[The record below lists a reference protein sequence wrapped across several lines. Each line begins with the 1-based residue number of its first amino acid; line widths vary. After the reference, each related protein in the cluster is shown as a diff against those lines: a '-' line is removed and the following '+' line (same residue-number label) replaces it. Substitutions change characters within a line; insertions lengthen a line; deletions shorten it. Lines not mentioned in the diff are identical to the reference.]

1 MADLVLGPIVDATV
15 SKVIAL
21 ASEQLGSALGWTQ
34 DLERF
39 CNIMKMVGGVLQDA
53 DERHVAGNPHLKAWL
68 ERLREVADEA
78 DDVFEE
84 IRYENLQ
91 RRVAE
96 LKPNWKKVS
105 YFFTLSNPLVFRMR
119 MANRVK
125 KLNAY
130 LDDINDK
137 ANRLGLQNKLANTS
151 APEPRVNQ
159 QTHSFLDQEVFGRN
173 EDVDQIVSQLIDSC
187 NQEVLSVISI
197 VGMAGLGKTTLAKK
211 VCANDKIREYFGE
224 NIMWICVSEIFD
236 VHRILGEMLESL
248 TGSRCKNE
256 NRDTLLRKIG
266 EELVKKEEKKGGG
279 KEEKNEGKNYLLILD
294 DVWSEKSENWDELRS
309 CLLGICRK
317 AGNRVIVTTRN
328 RNVASIMGSKY
339 IHDIKPLEVDQCWFI
354 IRQRAFGD
362 DAVPLKLEEIGF
374 GIAEKCG
381 GVPLVA
387 NVIGGTLYNSRDETE
402 WLSVKKKINVW
413 GSLEDQHRRIMD
425 VLQLS
430 FERLPKPA
438 LKQCFAFCSIFP
450 KDFVIVKEKLI
461 QLWMAEGFLQSSKES
476 SMEEMGDKYFNCLL
490 SYSLFQEEAR
500 DSFHSVKSCK
510 IHDLIHDFAQS
521 IYSDTMIIEES
532 SSNNMPHQARHLNLR
547 FGKEKV
553 QIKLEDVAEK
563 LQTLFSEQGFPT
575 SLQGNFKRLRALS
588 VSGADDGEPLPSCF
602 GNLKSLRYL
611 DISGT
616 PIRQLPK
623 FISKMYNLQTFRFNN
638 CKSLK
643 MPPEG
648 IGHLMNLRH
657 IYFDDEDRMP
667 AHIGRL
673 TSLQTLQKFF
683 VGAKSGWKIEE
694 LGKLSQ
700 LRGALQIYNLECVKD
715 KSEAQRARL
724 KEKAFF
730 MLQLIWDEE
739 GNHDKDEDVLEG
751 LQPPSNLQI
760 LRIQGYGGENLPS
773 WMLESHSEL
782 FLLKNLVELDFVKC
796 QKLKSIPLLKGF
808 CSLQRLRIT
817 ECTELSRINDG
828 PFEFTSLKE
837 LFIHNCCKLES
848 VPVNGLTSLERLTLW
863 RCPKLESVLVSGLTS
878 LQQLQVSNCQLVSS
892 IGDSLS
898 TSKCL
903 KRLELKFCEN
913 LEFFPS
919 LEGLTSLKSVVI
931 GGCCRL
937 KYLPS
942 ELSSCTALEEL
953 RIYHCTNLVSILKE
967 LKELRS
973 LVKLEIIECQKL
985 RSFPKDSLGCLNRL
999 KSLSI
1004 GGFSKEMEEFP
1015 DLSSINASLEKLDLR
1030 DWRTRQWLHQ
1040 IQRFT
1045 ALKEL
1050 SIEGPI
1056 DDVEALSDVLEKLSS
1071 LTELRIGRCDDLIS
1085 LPQGLNK
1092 LPHLRTLGLVGC
1104 DNLTSL
1110 SEDLKELRSLTT
1122 LRVLFCRRLNP
1133 GEILGCLT
1141 SLKRLEIGGFSE
1153 ELEEFPGLSSIH
1165 DGLEELTLIG
1175 WDKLS
1180 QLPDQIQ
1187 HLTALK
1193 QLTIGYFKQ
1202 VVALPEWVGN
1212 FSSLE
1217 RLTFQTCHNMKQLPS
1232 AAAIGRLSKLWLL
1245 IIWDCPE
1252 LKESCAQ
1259 KRGCEW
1265 SKISHIPLINC
1276 C

>member
-1 MADLVLGPIVDATV
+1 
-15 SKVIAL
+15 
-21 ASEQLGSALGWTQ
+21 
-34 DLERF
+34 
-39 CNIMKMVGGVLQDA
+39 
-53 DERHVAGNPHLKAWL
+53 
-68 ERLREVADEA
+68 
-78 DDVFEE
+78 
-84 IRYENLQ
+84 
-91 RRVAE
+91 
-96 LKPNWKKVS
+96 
-105 YFFTLSNPLVFRMR
+105 
-119 MANRVK
+119 
-125 KLNAY
+125 
-130 LDDINDK
+130 
-137 ANRLGLQNKLANTS
+137 
-151 APEPRVNQ
+151 
-159 QTHSFLDQEVFGRN
+159 
-173 EDVDQIVSQLIDSC
+173 
-187 NQEVLSVISI
+187 
-197 VGMAGLGKTTLAKK
+197 
-211 VCANDKIREYFGE
+211 
-224 NIMWICVSEIFD
+224 
-236 VHRILGEMLESL
+236 
-248 TGSRCKNE
+248 
-256 NRDTLLRKIG
+256 
-266 EELVKKEEKKGGG
+266 
-279 KEEKNEGKNYLLILD
+279 
-294 DVWSEKSENWDELRS
+294 
-309 CLLGICRK
+309 
-317 AGNRVIVTTRN
+317 
-328 RNVASIMGSKY
+328 
-339 IHDIKPLEVDQCWFI
+339 
-354 IRQRAFGD
+354 
-362 DAVPLKLEEIGF
+362 
-374 GIAEKCG
+374 
-381 GVPLVA
+381 
-387 NVIGGTLYNSRDETE
+387 
-402 WLSVKKKINVW
+402 
-413 GSLEDQHRRIMD
+413 MD

-500 DSFHSVKSCK
+500 DSFHSVESCK

-547 FGKEKV
+547 FGKEKE

-602 GNLKSLRYL
+602 GNSKSLRCL

-623 FISKMYNLQTFRFNN
+623 FITKMYNLQTFRFNN
-638 CKSLK
+638 CRSLK

-657 IYFDDEDRMP
+657 IYFDDEDHMP

-683 VGAKSGWKIEE
+683 VGEKRGQKIEE
-694 LGKLSQ
+694 LGKLGQ
-700 LRGALQIYNLECVKD
+700 LRGALEIYNLECVKD

-724 KEKAFF
+724 KEKAVL

-739 GNHDKDEDVLEG
+739 GNCDKDEDVLEG
-751 LQPPSNLQI
+751 LQPPSNLKT

-782 FLLKNLVELDFVKC
+782 FLLKNLVELDFEKC
-796 QKLKSIPLLKGF
+796 QKLKGIPLLKGF
-808 CSLQRLRIT
+808 SSLRELRIT
-817 ECTELSRINDG
+817 ECSELSRINDG
-828 PFEFTSLKE
+828 AFESTSLE
-837 LFIHNCCKLES
+837 GLSISDCYELES
-848 VPVNGLTSLERLTLW
+848 VLVNGLTSLKRLSI
-863 RCPKLESVLVSGLTS
+863 CNCYKLESVAVNGLAS
-878 LQQLQVSNCQLVSS
+878 LQTLEIVQCVLVSS

-903 KRLELKFCEN
+903 KQLQLFSCKN

-919 LEGLTSLKSVVI
+919 LEGLTSLKRVEIVQCE
-931 GGCCRL
+931 GL
-937 KYLPS
+937 KYLPNG
-942 ELSSCTALEEL
+942 LSSCTALEEL
-953 RIYHCTNLVSILKE
+953 HIYNCMNLVSMPE
-967 LKELRS
+967 EVKELRS
-973 LVKLEIIECQKL
+973 LVKLEISGCQKL

-1015 DLSSINASLEKLDLR
+1015 DLSSINASLETLDLR

-1050 SIEGPI
+1050 SIKGPI

-1071 LTELRIGRCDDLIS
+1071 LTRLEVVCCNDLIS
-1085 LPQGLNK
+1085 LPQGVNK
-1092 LPHLRTLGLVGC
+1092 LPHLRTLQIFSCG
-1104 DNLTSL
+1104 NLTSL

-1122 LRVLFCRRLNP
+1122 LSVLYCRRLNP
-1133 GEILGCLT
+1133 GEMLGRLT
-1141 SLKRLEIGGFSE
+1141 SLKRLEIGGFS

-1165 DGLEELTLIG
+1165 DGLEELRLIG

-1193 QLTIGYFKQ
+1193 ELTIHRFKQ
-1202 VVALPEWVGN
+1202 VVALSDWVGN
-1212 FSSLE
+1212 FCSLQY
-1217 RLTFQTCHNMKQLPS
+1217 LSISDCDNMKQLPS
-1232 AAAIGRLSKLWLL
+1232 ASAIGRLSKLQELF
-1245 IIWDCPE
+1245 IWNCPE
-1252 LKESCAQ
+1252 LKERCAK

-1265 SKISHIPLINC
+1265 SKISHIPVVKVGSIKD
-1276 C
+1276 

>member
-21 ASEQLGSALGWTQ
+21 ASEQLNLALGWTQ

-53 DERHVAGNPHLKAWL
+53 DEMHVAGNSHLKAWL

-84 IRYENLQ
+84 IRYENLR

-137 ANRLGLQNKLANTS
+137 ANRLGLQNKLVNTS

-173 EDVDQIVSQLIDSC
+173 EDVDQIVSLLIDSG

-211 VCANDKIREYFGE
+211 VRANDKIREYFGE

-236 VHRILGEMLESL
+236 VQRILGEMLESL

-266 EELVKKEEKKGGG
+266 EELVKKEEKKEGE
-279 KEEKNEGKNYLLILD
+279 KEEKKEGKNYLLILD
-294 DVWSEKSENWDELRS
+294 DVWSEKSGNWDELRS

-317 AGNRVIVTTRN
+317 AGNRVVVTTRN

-339 IHDIKPLEVDQCWFI
+339 IHDLKQLQVGHCWSIIK
-354 IRQRAFGD
+354 QRAFGE
-362 DAVPLKLEEIGF
+362 DAMPPKLEEIGF
-374 GIAEKCG
+374 GVAEKCG

-387 NVIGGTLYNSRDETE
+387 NVIGGTLYNRRDEND
-402 WLSVKKKINVW
+402 WLSVKEKINVW
-413 GSLEDQHRRIMD
+413 GSLEDQHHRIRD

-476 SMEEMGDKYFNCLL
+476 SMEEMGDKYFNCFL

-521 IYSDTMIIEES
+521 IYSDTLIIEES

-611 DISGT
+611 DVSGT

-623 FISKMYNLQTFRFNN
+623 FITKMYNLQTFRFSN
-638 CKSLK
+638 CRSLK
-643 MPPEG
+643 MPPGG

-683 VGAKSGWKIEE
+683 VGEKRGRKIEE

-700 LRGALQIYNLECVKD
+700 LRGDLQIYNLECVKD
-715 KSEAQRARL
+715 KSEAERARL
-724 KEKAFF
+724 KEKAVL

-739 GNHDKDEDVLEG
+739 GNCDKDEDVLEG
-751 LQPPSNLQI
+751 LQPPSNLKT

-782 FLLKNLVELDFVKC
+782 FLLKNLVGLDFEKC
-796 QKLKSIPLLKGF
+796 QKLKGIPLLKGF
-808 CSLQRLRIT
+808 SSLRRLHIRECS
-817 ECTELSRINDG
+817 ELSRINDG
-828 PFEFTSLKE
+828 AFEFTSLEE
-837 LFIHNCCKLES
+837 LSIYKCCKLES
-848 VPVNGLTSLERLTLW
+848 VLVNGLTSLQTLDIV
-863 RCPKLESVLVSGLTS
+863 RCE
-878 LQQLQVSNCQLVSS
+878 LVSS

-898 TSKCL
+898 TSKRL
-903 KRLELKFCEN
+903 KELQLIFCEN
-913 LEFFPS
+913 LESVPS
-919 LEGLTSLKSVVI
+919 VEWLTSLKRVKIVQ
-931 GGCCRL
+931 CHRL
-937 KYLPS
+937 KSLPS
-942 ELSSCTALEEL
+942 GLSSCTALEEFC
-953 RIYHCTNLVSILKE
+953 IYNCRNLVSILE
-967 LKELRS
+967 EVKELRS
-973 LVKLEIIECQKL
+973 LVELEISRCPKI
-985 RSFPKDSLGCLNRL
+985 RSFPKDSLGSLNRL

-1004 GGFSKEMEEFP
+1004 GGFSNEMEELP
-1015 DLSSINASLEKLDLR
+1015 DLSSINASLETLHLM
-1030 DWRTRQWLHQ
+1030 DWRTRQSLHQ

-1050 SIEGPI
+1050 GIEGPI

-1071 LTELRIGRCDDLIS
+1071 LTELRIDCCDDLIS

-1092 LPHLRTLGLVGC
+1092 LPHLRTLLIWRC

-1110 SEDLKELRSLTT
+1110 SEDLKELRSLITLEVSICGT
-1122 LRVLFCRRLNP
+1122 LRSFP
-1133 GEILGCLT
+1133 EEILGYLT
-1141 SLKRLEIGGFSE
+1141 SLKSLEIGGFSK
-1153 ELEEFPGLSSIH
+1153 ELEEFPGLSFIH
-1165 DGLEELTLIG
+1165 GGLEELKLIG

-1193 QLTIGYFKQ
+1193 ELAIVSFKQ

-1212 FSSLE
+1212 FSSLQCL
-1217 RLTFQTCHNMKQLPS
+1217 RILACYNMKQLPS
-1232 AAAIGRLSKLWLL
+1232 AAAIGRLSKLQELSIL
-1245 IIWDCPE
+1245 HCPE
-1252 LKESCAQ
+1252 LKERCAK

-1265 SKISHIPLINC
+1265 SKISHIPQINLD
-1276 C
+1276 

>member
-1 MADLVLGPIVDATV
+1 MANLILGPIVDATV
-15 SKVIAL
+15 SKVTAL
-21 ASEQLGSALGWTQ
+21 ASEQLNLALGWRK

-39 CNIMKMVGGVLQDA
+39 CNIMNMLGGVLQDA
-53 DERHVAGNPHLKAWL
+53 DERHVAGNTNLKAWL
-68 ERLREVADEA
+68 ERLRDVADEA

-84 IRYENLQ
+84 IRYENL
-91 RRVAE
+91 RRQVAE
-96 LKPNWKKVS
+96 LKPRWKKVS

-130 LDDINDK
+130 LDDINDS
-137 ANRLGLQNKLANTS
+137 ANRLGLQTKLANTS

-159 QTHSFLDQEVFGRN
+159 QTHSFLDQEVVGRN
-173 EDVDQIVSQLIDSC
+173 EDVDQIVSLLIDSS
-187 NQEVLSVISI
+187 NQEALSVISI

-211 VCANDKIREYFGE
+211 VRADDKIREYFGE
-224 NIMWICVSEIFD
+224 NIMWVCVSGIFD
-236 VHRILGEMLESL
+236 VQRILGEMLESL
-248 TGSRCKNE
+248 TRSPCIYN

-266 EELVKKEEKKGGG
+266 EVLEKKEEKKEGE
-279 KEEKNEGKNYLLILD
+279 KEEKKEGKNYLLILD
-294 DVWSEKSENWDELRS
+294 DVWSEESGKWAELRS

-317 AGNRVIVTTRN
+317 AGNRVVVTTRS
-328 RNVASIMGSKY
+328 RNVAEIMGSKCT
-339 IHDIKPLEVDQCWFI
+339 HDLKHLEVDQCWFI
-354 IRQRAFGD
+354 IRRRAFGD
-362 DAVPLKLEEIGF
+362 DTVPPKLEEIGF

-387 NVIGGTLYNSRDETE
+387 DVIGGTLYNRRDENE
-402 WLSVKKKINVW
+402 WLSVKEKINVW
-413 GSLEDQHRRIMD
+413 GSLEDQHHRIMD

-461 QLWMAEGFLQSSKES
+461 QLWMAEGFLQSSEES

-490 SYSLFQEEAR
+490 SYSLFQWEANAFE
-500 DSFHSVKSCK
+500 DACK

-521 IYSDTMIIEES
+521 IYAESVVIEERS
-532 SSNNMPHQARHLNLR
+532 CCNISHQARHLNLNV
-547 FGKEKV
+547 GKETV
-553 QIKLEDVAEK
+553 QINLEDVAEK
-563 LQTLFSEQGFPT
+563 LQTLLSEQGFPT

-623 FISKMYNLQTFRFNN
+623 FITKMYNLQTFRFNN
-638 CKSLK
+638 CRSLK

-683 VGAKSGWKIEE
+683 VGEKRGHKIEE

-700 LRGALQIYNLECVKD
+700 LRGRLEIYNLERVKD
-715 KSEAQRARL
+715 KSEAQRAGL
-724 KEKAFF
+724 KEKAVDKLEFS
-730 MLQLIWDEE
+730 W
-739 GNHDKDEDVLEG
+739 GKGSNHDKDVLEG
-751 LQPPSNLQI
+751 LLPPSNLQI
-760 LRIQGYGGENLPS
+760 LGILGYGGGELPS

-782 FLLKNLVELDFVKC
+782 FLLKNLVELNLQKC
-796 QKLKSIPLLKGF
+796 QKLKGIPLLKGF
-808 CSLQRLRIT
+808 SSLRRLRIR
-817 ECTELSRINDG
+817 ECSELSRINDG
-828 PFEFTSLKE
+828 AFDCTSLEE
-837 LFIHNCCKLES
+837 LSIWYCDKLES
-848 VPVNGLTSLERLTLW
+848 VLVNGLTSLQTLKIVQ
-863 RCPKLESVLVSGLTS
+863 CE
-878 LQQLQVSNCQLVSS
+878 LVSS

-903 KRLELKFCEN
+903 KVLELFSCEN
-913 LEFFPS
+913 LESVPS
-919 LEGLTSLKSVVI
+919 VEGLTSLKRVEIVQ
-931 GGCCRL
+931 CYRL

-942 ELSSCTALEEL
+942 GLSSCTALEEL
-953 RIYHCTNLVSILKE
+953 RICNCTNLVSIIEKVKE
-967 LKELRS
+967 LPS
-973 LVKLEIIECQKL
+973 LVKLEISGCEKL

-1004 GGFSKEMEEFP
+1004 GEFSKEMEEFP
-1015 DLSSINASLEKLDLR
+1015 DLSSINASLETLDLR
-1030 DWRTRQWLHQ
+1030 DWRTHQWLHQ

-1050 SIEGPI
+1050 SIMGPI
-1056 DDVEALSDVLEKLSS
+1056 DEVEALSDVLEKLSS
-1071 LTELRIGRCDDLIS
+1071 LTKLDISFCDDLIS

-1092 LPHLRTLGLVGC
+1092 LPYLRTLTICGC

-1110 SEDLKELRSLTT
+1110 SEDLKELRSLLT
-1122 LRVLFCRRLNP
+1122 LHVSQCRRLNP

-1141 SLKRLEIGGFSE
+1141 SLKRLEIGYFSE

-1165 DGLEELTLIG
+1165 DGLEELRLMG

-1193 QLTIGYFKQ
+1193 KLDIQSFKQ

-1212 FSSLE
+1212 FCSLQY
-1217 RLTFQTCHNMKQLPS
+1217 LWISDCDNMKQLPS
-1232 AAAIGRLSKLWLL
+1232 AAAIQRLSKLQALY
-1245 IIWDCPE
+1245 IWDCPE
-1252 LKESCAQ
+1252 LKERCAK
-1259 KRGCEW
+1259 KRGCDW
-1265 SKISHIPLINC
+1265 SKISHIPHIDID
-1276 C
+1276 

>member
-21 ASEQLGSALGWTQ
+21 ASEQLNLALGWRQ

-39 CNIMKMVGGVLQDA
+39 CDMMKIVGGVLQDA
-53 DERHVAGNPHLKAWL
+53 DERHVAGHSHLKAWL

-84 IRYENLQ
+84 IRYENLR

-130 LDDINDK
+130 LDDIDDK
-137 ANRLGLQNKLANTS
+137 ANRLGLQNKLVNTS

-173 EDVDQIVSQLIDSC
+173 EDVDQIVSLLIDSG

-224 NIMWICVSEIFD
+224 NIMWVCVSEIFD

-266 EELVKKEEKKGGG
+266 EELVKKEEKKGGEE
-279 KEEKNEGKNYLLILD
+279 EEKNEGKNYLLILD
-294 DVWSEKSENWDELRS
+294 DVWSEKSGNWDELRS

-317 AGNRVIVTTRN
+317 AGNRVVVTTRN

-339 IHDIKPLEVDQCWFI
+339 IHDLKQLQVGHCWSIIK
-354 IRQRAFGD
+354 QRAFGE
-362 DAVPLKLEEIGF
+362 DAMPPKLEEIGF

-387 NVIGGTLYNSRDETE
+387 NVIGGTLYNRRDEND
-402 WLSVKKKINVW
+402 WLSVKEKINVW
-413 GSLEDQHRRIMD
+413 GSLEDQHHRIRD

-476 SMEEMGDKYFNCLL
+476 SMEEMGDKYFNCFL

-500 DSFHSVKSCK
+500 DSFHNVKSCK

-521 IYSDTMIIEES
+521 IYSDTLIIEES
-532 SSNNMPHQARHLNLR
+532 SSNNMPHQARHLNLK
-547 FGKEKV
+547 FGKEKL
-553 QIKLEDVAEK
+553 QIKLADVAEK
-563 LQTLFSEQGFPT
+563 LQTLFSKQGFPT

-623 FISKMYNLQTFRFNN
+623 FITKMYNLQTFRFNN

-643 MPPEG
+643 MPPDG

-657 IYFDDEDRMP
+657 IYFDDEDHMP

-683 VGAKSGWKIEE
+683 VGEKRGQKIEE

-700 LRGALQIYNLECVKD
+700 LRGGLEIYNLECVKD

-724 KEKAFF
+724 KEKAVL

-739 GNHDKDEDVLEG
+739 GNHDKDED
-751 LQPPSNLQI
+751 
-760 LRIQGYGGENLPS
+760 
-773 WMLESHSEL
+773 SHSEL
-782 FLLKNLVELDFVKC
+782 FLLKNLVELDFEKC

-808 CSLQRLRIT
+808 CSLQRLRIR
-817 ECTELSRINDG
+817 ECSELSRINDG
-828 PFEFTSLKE
+828 AFEFTSLEE
-837 LFIHNCCKLES
+837 LSIDNCCKLES
-848 VPVNGLTSLERLTLW
+848 VLVNGLTSLERLTLW
-863 RCPKLESVLVSGLTS
+863 CCPKLESVLVSGLTS
-878 LQQLQVSNCQLVSS
+878 LQELQVSNCQLVSS

-903 KRLELKFCEN
+903 QRLELQWCEN

-931 GGCCRL
+931 DGCCRL

-953 RIYHCTNLVSILKE
+953 RIYLCTNLVSILEE

-973 LVKLEIIECQKL
+973 LVKLQIIECEKL

-1004 GGFSKEMEEFP
+1004 GGFSNEMEELP
-1015 DLSSINASLEKLDLR
+1015 DLSSINASLETLDLR

-1071 LTELRIGRCDDLIS
+1071 LTELRIEWCDDLIS

-1193 QLTIGYFKQ
+1193 ELTISYFKQ

-1265 SKISHIPLINC
+1265 SKISHIPLVNC

>member
-1 MADLVLGPIVDATV
+1 MADLILGPIVDATV
-15 SKVIAL
+15 SKVTAL
-21 ASEQLGSALGWTQ
+21 ASEQLNLALGWRK

-39 CNIMKMVGGVLQDA
+39 RNIMNMLGGVLQDA
-53 DERHVAGNPHLKAWL
+53 DERHVAGDTNLKAWL
-68 ERLREVADEA
+68 ERLRDVADEA

-84 IRYENLQ
+84 IRYENL
-91 RRVAE
+91 RRQVAE
-96 LKPNWKKVS
+96 LKPMWKKVS

-130 LDDINDK
+130 LDDINDS
-137 ANRLGLQNKLANTS
+137 ANRFGLQNKLANTS
-151 APEPRVNQ
+151 APQPRLNQ
-159 QTHSFLDQEVFGRN
+159 QTHSFLEQEVVGRN
-173 EDVDQIVSQLIDSC
+173 EDVDQIVSLLIDSC
-187 NQEVLSVISI
+187 NQEALSVISI

-224 NIMWICVSEIFD
+224 KIMWVCVSEIFD
-236 VHRILGEMLESL
+236 VQRILGEMLESL
-248 TGSRCKNE
+248 TGSPCINR

-266 EELVKKEEKKGGG
+266 EELEKKEGKKEGG
-279 KEEKNEGKNYLLILD
+279 KEEKREEKNYLLILD
-294 DVWSEKSENWDELRS
+294 DVWSEESGNWVVLRS

-317 AGNRVIVTTRN
+317 AGNRVVVTTRS

-339 IHDIKPLEVDQCWFI
+339 IHVLGQLELDQCWFI
-354 IRQRAFGD
+354 IKQRAFGG
-362 DAVPLKLEEIGF
+362 DAVPPKLEEIGF

-387 NVIGGTLYNSRDETE
+387 NVIGGTLYNRRDEDE
-402 WLSVKKKINVW
+402 WLSVKEKINVW
-413 GSLEDQHRRIMD
+413 GSLEDQHRQIMD

-450 KDFVIVKEKLI
+450 KDFVIPKEKLI
-461 QLWMAEGFLQSSKES
+461 QLWMAVGFLQSSKES

-490 SYSLFQEEAR
+490 SYSLFQWEASAFE
-500 DSFHSVKSCK
+500 DACK
-510 IHDLIHDFAQS
+510 IHDLFHDFVQS
-521 IYSDTMIIEES
+521 IYDESVIIEERS
-532 SSNNMPHQARHLNLR
+532 SCNISHQARHLNLS

-553 QIKLEDVAEK
+553 HIKLEDVAEK

-575 SLQGNFKRLRALS
+575 SLKGNFKRLRALG
-588 VSGADDGEPLPSCF
+588 VSGADDGEPIPSCF

-623 FISKMYNLQTFRFNN
+623 FITKMYNLQTFRFNN
-638 CKSLK
+638 CRSLK

-683 VGAKSGWKIEE
+683 VGEKRGRKVEE

-715 KSEAQRARL
+715 QSEAQRARL
-724 KEKAFF
+724 KEKAVL

-739 GNHDKDEDVLEG
+739 GNCNKDEDVLEG
-751 LQPPSNLQI
+751 LQPPSNLKT

-782 FLLKNLVELDFVKC
+782 FLLKNLVGLDFEKC
-796 QKLKSIPLLKGF
+796 QKLKGIPLLKGF
-808 CSLQRLRIT
+808 SSLRRLHIRKCS
-817 ECTELSRINDG
+817 ELSRINDG
-828 PFEFTSLKE
+828 GHGAFEFTSLEE
-837 LFIHNCCKLES
+837 LSISDCHKLES
-848 VPVNGLTSLERLTLW
+848 VLVNGLTSLERLFLFN
-863 RCPKLESVLVSGLTS
+863 CHKLESVLVNGLTS
-878 LQQLQVSNCQLVSS
+878 LQTLKIVQCELVSS

-898 TSKCL
+898 TSKRL
-903 KRLELKFCEN
+903 KELLLFSCEN
-913 LEFFPS
+913 LESVPS
-919 LEGLTSLKSVVI
+919 VEGLTSLKRVEIVQ
-931 GGCCRL
+931 CYRL

-942 ELSSCTALEEL
+942 GLSSCTALEEL
-953 RIYHCTNLVSILKE
+953 HICNCRNLVSILEE
-967 LKELRS
+967 LKELPS
-973 LVKLEIIECQKL
+973 LVELEISGCEKL

-1004 GGFSKEMEEFP
+1004 GRFSKEMEEFP
-1015 DLSSINASLEKLDLR
+1015 DLSSINASLEMLDLR
-1030 DWRTRQWLHQ
+1030 HWRTHQWLHQ

-1050 SIEGPI
+1050 SITGPI

-1071 LTELRIGRCDDLIS
+1071 LTKLRISCCHDLIS

-1092 LPHLRTLGLVGC
+1092 LPHLRTLEIFSC
-1104 DNLTSL
+1104 NNLTSL
-1110 SEDLKELRSLTT
+1110 SEDLKELRSLIT
-1122 LRVLFCRRLNP
+1122 LHVSHCRRLNP

-1165 DGLEELTLIG
+1165 DGLEELRLIG
-1175 WDKLS
+1175 WDKLN
-1180 QLPDQIQ
+1180 QLPHQIQ
-1187 HLTALK
+1187 HLTTLK
-1193 QLTIGYFKQ
+1193 ELTIESFKQ

-1212 FSSLE
+1212 FSSLQYLLISTASTTKPFDLGD
-1217 RLTFQTCHNMKQLPS
+1217 LTIEASKIRIIQRI
-1232 AAAIGRLSKLWLL
+1232 IGDSQSFLRHLESKLICL
-1245 IIWDCPE
+1245 
-1252 LKESCAQ
+1252 S
-1259 KRGCEW
+1259 
-1265 SKISHIPLINC
+1265 
-1276 C
+1276 

>member
-1 MADLVLGPIVDATV
+1 MANLILGPIVDATV
-15 SKVIAL
+15 SKVTAL
-21 ASEQLGSALGWTQ
+21 ASEQLNLALGWRK

-39 CNIMKMVGGVLQDA
+39 CYIMNMLGGVLQDA
-53 DERHVAGNPHLKAWL
+53 DERHVAGNPSLKAWL
-68 ERLREVADEA
+68 ERLRDVADEA

-84 IRYENLQ
+84 IRYENL
-91 RRVAE
+91 RRQVTE
-96 LKPNWKKVS
+96 LKPRWKKVS

-130 LDDINDK
+130 LDDINDS
-137 ANRLGLQNKLANTS
+137 ANRLGLQNKLTNIS

-159 QTHSFLDQEVFGRN
+159 QTHSFLAQEVIGRD
-173 EDVDQIVSQLIDSC
+173 EDVDQIVSLLIDSS
-187 NQEVLSVISI
+187 NQEALSVISI
-197 VGMAGLGKTTLAKK
+197 VGMGGLGKTTLAKK
-211 VCANDKIREYFGE
+211 VCANDKICEYFGE
-224 NIMWICVSEIFD
+224 NIMWICVSVIFD
-236 VHRILGEMLESL
+236 VQRILREILESL
-248 TGSRCKNE
+248 TGSPCKNE

-266 EELVKKEEKKGGG
+266 EELEKKEEKKVGE
-279 KEEKNEGKNYLLILD
+279 KEEKKEGKNYLLILD
-294 DVWSEKSENWDELRS
+294 DVWSEESGNWDELRS

-317 AGNRVIVTTRN
+317 AGNRVVVTTRN

-339 IHDIKPLEVDQCWFI
+339 IHDLKKLEVGHCWFI
-354 IRQRAFGD
+354 IKQRAFGE
-362 DAVPLKLEEIGF
+362 DAVPPKLEEIGF

-387 NVIGGTLYNSRDETE
+387 NLIGGTLYNRRDEDE
-402 WLSVKKKINVW
+402 WLSVKEKINVW
-413 GSLEDQHRRIMD
+413 GSLEDQHRQIMD

-450 KDFVIVKEKLI
+450 KDFVIAKEKLI

-490 SYSLFQEEAR
+490 SYSLFQWEASAFG
-500 DSFHSVKSCK
+500 DACK

-521 IYSDTMIIEES
+521 IYDESVIIEERS
-532 SSNNMPHQARHLNLR
+532 SCNISHQARHLNLS

-553 QIKLEDVAEK
+553 HIKLEDVAEK

-575 SLQGNFKRLRALS
+575 SLKGNFKRLRALG

-623 FISKMYNLQTFRFNN
+623 FITKMYNLQTFRFNN
-638 CKSLK
+638 CRYLK

-683 VGAKSGWKIEE
+683 VGEKSGRKIEE

-724 KEKAFF
+724 KEKAVL

-739 GNHDKDEDVLEG
+739 GNCDKDEDVLEG
-751 LQPPSNLQI
+751 LQPPSNLKT

-782 FLLKNLVELDFVKC
+782 FLLKNLVELDFEKC
-796 QKLKSIPLLKGF
+796 QKLKGIPLLKGF
-808 CSLQRLRIT
+808 SSLRRLHIT
-817 ECTELSRINDG
+817 ECSELSRINDG
-828 PFEFTSLKE
+828 AFEFTSLEE
-837 LFIHNCCKLES
+837 LSISDCHKLES
-848 VPVNGLTSLERLTLW
+848 VPVNELTSLERLTLW
-863 RCPKLESVLVSGLTS
+863 RCPKLESVLVNGLTS
-878 LQQLQVSNCQLVSS
+878 LQTLYIVHCELVTS

-898 TSKCL
+898 TSKRL
-903 KRLELKFCEN
+903 KELLLISCEN
-913 LEFFPS
+913 LESVPS
-919 LEGLTSLKSVVI
+919 VEWLTSLKRVEIVQ
-931 GGCCRL
+931 CHRL

-942 ELSSCTALEEL
+942 GLSSCTALEEL
-953 RIYHCTNLVSILKE
+953 RIFNCRNLVSILE
-967 LKELRS
+967 EVKELRS
-973 LVKLEIIECQKL
+973 LVKLGISRCPKF
-985 RSFPKDSLGCLNRL
+985 RSFPKDSLGSLNRL

-1004 GGFSKEMEEFP
+1004 GRFSNEMEELP
-1015 DLSSINASLEKLDLR
+1015 DLSCINASLETLTLI
-1030 DWRTRQWLHQ
+1030 DWRTRQSLHQ

-1050 SIEGPI
+1050 TIEGPI

-1071 LTELRIGRCDDLIS
+1071 LTELRIGCCDDLIS

-1092 LPHLRTLGLVGC
+1092 LPHLRTLELVGC
-1104 DNLTSL
+1104 DNLISL
-1110 SEDLKELRSLTT
+1110 SEDLKELRSLIT
-1122 LRVLFCRRLNP
+1122 LRVLVCRQLRSFP

-1141 SLKRLEIGGFSE
+1141 SLKRLGIGSFSE

-1165 DGLEELTLIG
+1165 DGLEELELFG

-1193 QLTIGYFKQ
+1193 ELTIESFKQ

-1212 FSSLE
+1212 FSSLQCL
-1217 RLTFQTCHNMKQLPS
+1217 RIRSCYNMKQLPS
-1232 AAAIGRLSKLWLL
+1232 AAAIGRLSKLQKLS
-1245 IIWDCPE
+1245 IWDCPE
-1252 LKESCAQ
+1252 LKERCAK

-1265 SKISHIPLINC
+1265 SKISHIPQIYC
-1276 C
+1276 S

>member
-1 MADLVLGPIVDATV
+1 MANLVLGPVVDATV
-15 SKVIAL
+15 SKVTAL
-21 ASEQLGSALGWTQ
+21 ASEQLNLALGWRQ

-39 CNIMKMVGGVLQDA
+39 CNIMKMLGGVLQDA
-53 DERHVAGNPHLKAWL
+53 DERHVTGDPNLKAWL
-68 ERLREVADEA
+68 ERLRDVADEA

-84 IRYENLQ
+84 IRYENL
-91 RRVAE
+91 RRHVAK
-96 LKPNWKKVS
+96 LKPKWKKVS

-119 MANRVK
+119 MVNRVK

-130 LDDINDK
+130 LDDINDS
-137 ANRLGLQNKLANTS
+137 ANRLGLQYKLANAS

-159 QTHSFLDQEVFGRN
+159 QTHSFLEQEVVGRN
-173 EDVDQIVSQLIDSC
+173 EDVDQIVSLLIDSS
-187 NQEVLSVISI
+187 NQETLSVISI

-211 VCANDKIREYFGE
+211 VRENDKIREYFGE
-224 NIMWICVSEIFD
+224 NIMWICVSENFD
-236 VHRILGEMLESL
+236 VQRILGEMLESL
-248 TGSRCKNE
+248 TRSHCKNE

-266 EELVKKEEKKGGG
+266 EELVKKEEKKEGK
-279 KEEKNEGKNYLLILD
+279 KEEKKEGKNYLLILD
-294 DVWSEKSENWDELRS
+294 DVWSEESRNWEELRS

-339 IHDIKPLEVDQCWFI
+339 IHDLKQLEADQCWFI

-362 DAVPLKLEEIGF
+362 DAVPPKLEEIGF

-387 NVIGGTLYNSRDETE
+387 NVIGGPLYNRRDEKE
-402 WLSVKKKINVW
+402 WLSVKEKINVL
-413 GSLEDQHRRIMD
+413 GSLEDQHRQIMD

-430 FERLPKPA
+430 FERLPKPS

-461 QLWMAEGFLQSSKES
+461 QLWMAEGFLQSSRES

-490 SYSLFQEEAR
+490 SYSLFQWEASAFE
-500 DSFHSVKSCK
+500 DACK
-510 IHDLIHDFAQS
+510 IHDLIHDFVQS
-521 IYSDTMIIEES
+521 IYAESVIIGERS
-532 SSNNMPHQARHLNLR
+532 SYNFSRQTRHLNLG

-553 QIKLEDVAEK
+553 QIKIEDVAEK

-575 SLQGNFKRLRALS
+575 SLQGNFKRLRVLS
-588 VSGADDGEPLPSCF
+588 VSGGDDGEPLPSCF

-616 PIRQLPK
+616 TIRQLPK
-623 FISKMYNLQTFRFNN
+623 FITKMYNLQTFRFNN
-638 CKSLK
+638 CRSLK

-657 IYFDDEDRMP
+657 IYFDDEHHMP

-683 VGAKSGWKIEE
+683 VGEKRGQKIEE
-694 LGKLSQ
+694 LGNLSQ
-700 LRGALQIYNLECVKD
+700 LRGALRICNLECVKD

-724 KEKAFF
+724 KEKA
-730 MLQLIWDEE
+730 IDELE
-739 GNHDKDEDVLEG
+739 FNWGEGGNHDKDEDVLEG

-782 FLLKNLVELDFVKC
+782 FLLKNLVELDFEKC
-796 QKLKSIPLLKGF
+796 QKLKGIPLLKGF
-808 CSLQRLRIT
+808 SSLRELRII
-817 ECTELSRINDG
+817 ECSELSRINDG
-828 PFEFTSLKE
+828 AFKSTSLE
-837 LFIHNCCKLES
+837 GLSISDCYELES
-848 VPVNGLTSLERLTLW
+848 VLVNGLTSLKRLSIW
-863 RCPKLESVLVSGLTS
+863 HCHKLESVAVNGLAS
-878 LQQLQVSNCQLVSS
+878 LQTLEIGECVLVSS

-903 KRLELKFCEN
+903 KQLQLFSCEN
-913 LEFFPS
+913 LESVPS
-919 LEGLTSLKSVVI
+919 IEGLTSLKTVWI
-931 GGCCRL
+931 FHCCRL

-942 ELSSCTALEEL
+942 GLSSCIALQEL
-953 RIYHCTNLVSILKE
+953 RIFNCTNLVSIIEKLKE
-967 LKELRS
+967 LPS
-973 LVKLEIIECQKL
+973 LVELEISGCEKL

-1004 GGFSKEMEEFP
+1004 GRFSKEMEEFP
-1015 DLSSINASLEKLDLR
+1015 YLSSINASLETLDLR

-1045 ALKEL
+1045 ALKEF
-1050 SIEGPI
+1050 SIMGPI
-1056 DDVEALSDVLEKLSS
+1056 DEVEALSDILGKLSS
-1071 LTELRIGRCDDLIS
+1071 LTKLRIGWCDDLIS

-1092 LPHLRTLGLVGC
+1092 LPHLRTLEIFHC
-1104 DNLTSL
+1104 HNLTSL
-1110 SEDLKELRSLTT
+1110 SEDLKDLRSLIT
-1122 LRVLFCRRLNP
+1122 LDVSHCERLSP

-1165 DGLEELTLIG
+1165 DGLEELRLIG
-1175 WDKLS
+1175 WDKLN
-1180 QLPDQIQ
+1180 QLPHEIQ
-1187 HLTALK
+1187 HLTVLK
-1193 QLTIGYFKQ
+1193 ELTIVSFKQ

-1212 FSSLE
+1212 FSSLQC
-1217 RLTFQTCHNMKQLPS
+1217 LQIYSCDNMKQLPS
-1232 AAAIGRLSKLWLL
+1232 AAAIGRLSKLQKLS
-1245 IIWDCPE
+1245 IWRCPE
-1252 LKESCAQ
+1252 LKERCAK
-1259 KRGCEW
+1259 KRGYEW
-1265 SKISHIPLINC
+1265 SKISHIPQIDC
-1276 C
+1276 S